1 MTRLGS
7 VPQSETTNSKKS
19 LPNHDIADS
28 KRTSMVGSMQGK
40 PTIIKETSSELDEEN
55 HGSRATIVVTNNKE
69 KSNQKNGNKSLTKQ
83 CHRVGS

>member
-1 MTRLGS
+1 
-7 VPQSETTNSKKS
+7 
-19 LPNHDIADS
+19 
-28 KRTSMVGSMQGK
+28 MVGSMQGK